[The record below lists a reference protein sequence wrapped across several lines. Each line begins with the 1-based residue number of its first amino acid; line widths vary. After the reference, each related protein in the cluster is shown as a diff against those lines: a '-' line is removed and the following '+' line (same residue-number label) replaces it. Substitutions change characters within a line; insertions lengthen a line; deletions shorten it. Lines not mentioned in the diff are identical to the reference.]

1 MREGLTAAA
10 SDAQGRPEG
19 RPLLKGRKMVR
30 QDIIAAVSTGLTAG
44 GIGIVRVS
52 GAGAAALCAPL
63 VRIRGLDLTEA
74 QPNHLYYGKI
84 AENGAVLDE
93 ALIAV
98 LKAPHSYT
106 AEDTVELQ
114 CHGGPLVL
122 QRVLEAV
129 LRAGARLA
137 EPGEFTKRAFLNG
150 RLDLSEAEAVMDL
163 ISADTELARETA
175 VKQLQGAHSEKI
187 RALRAVLLEKTAFIE
202 AALDDPEHYS
212 LDGYGEKI
220 RPELEDLKAQIEA
233 LLSSSD
239 NGRVLAE
246 GIRTAIVGRPNVGKS
261 SLLNYLLGFERAIVT
276 RIPGTTR
283 DTIEE
288 SCRVGQ
294 LVLKLSDTAGIRE
307 SEDTVERIGI
317 DRAREAVRDAD
328 LVLLLWDGSQ
338 APEAEDRALLE
349 LCAGKPAL
357 LLLNKADLGL
367 QADPAA
373 LEKETGRPCFA
384 VSARDGRGIGA
395 VLERIQE
402 MFRLEEIRQQP
413 VLVTNLRHK
422 ALLQDAAAALEN
434 ALETLRSGA
443 PEDFLTID
451 LLDAYRSLGLIIGEE
466 AGEDLINEIFSKFC
480 MGK

>member
-1 MREGLTAAA
+1 M
-10 SDAQGRPEG
+10 D
-19 RPLLKGRKMVR
+19 R
-30 QDIIAAVSTGLTAG
+30 QDIIAAVSTGLIAG

-52 GAGAAALCAPL
+52 GDGAAKLCAPL
-63 VRIRGLDLTEA
+63 VRIRGRELTEA
-74 QPNHLYYGKI
+74 APNHLYYGKI
-84 AENGAVLDE
+84 TDGEEVLDE
-93 ALIAV
+93 ALVAV

-114 CHGGPLVL
+114 CHGGPFVL

-129 LRAGARLA
+129 LKAGARLA

-163 ISADTELARETA
+163 ISADTELARKTA
-175 VKQLQGAHSEKI
+175 VTQLEGAHSARI
-187 RALRAVLLEKTAFIE
+187 RALRADLLEITAFIE

-212 LDGYGEKI
+212 LDGYGEKA
-220 RPELEDLKAQIEA
+220 RPKLEELKTQIEA

-261 SLLNYLLGFERAIVT
+261 SLLNCLLGFERAIVT

-307 SEDTVERIGI
+307 SEDVVERIGI
-317 DRAREAVRDAD
+317 DRAREAVRGAD
-328 LVLLLWDGSQ
+328 LILLLWDGTKQ
-338 APEAEDRALLE
+338 PEAEDKALLE
-349 LCAGKPAL
+349 LCEGKPAL

-367 QADPAA
+367 KADPAA

-384 VSARDGRGIGA
+384 VSAKSGQGLGP
-395 VLERIQE
+395 VLERVQE

-413 VLVTNLRHK
+413 VLVTNIRHK
-422 ALLQDAAAALEN
+422 ALLQEAAGALEN
-434 ALETLRSGA
+434 ALNTLRSGA

-451 LLDAYRSLGLIIGEE
+451 LMDAYRALGLIIGEE
-466 AGEDLINEIFSKFC
+466 AGEDLINEIFGKFC

>member
-1 MREGLTAAA
+1 MI
-10 SDAQGRPEG
+10 Q
-19 RPLLKGRKMVR
+19 
-30 QDIIAAVSTGLTAG
+30 QDIIAAISTGLTAG

-52 GAGAAALCAPL
+52 GAGAAKLCAPL
-63 VRIRGLDLTEA
+63 VQLRGLSLEEA
-74 QPNHLYYGKI
+74 VPNHLYYGKI
-84 AENGAVLDE
+84 TEDGEVLDE
-93 ALIAV
+93 ALV
-98 LKAPHSYT
+98 VFLKAPHSYT

-122 QRVLEAV
+122 QRVLETV
-129 LRAGARLA
+129 LSAGARLA

-163 ISADTELARETA
+163 ISANTELARETA

-187 RALRAVLLEKTAFIE
+187 RAMRADILEKTAFIE

-212 LDGYGEKI
+212 LDGYAEKI
-220 RPELEDLKAQIEA
+220 RPQLEALRDRIRT

-294 LVLKLSDTAGIRE
+294 LVLRLSDTAGIRE
-307 SEDTVERIGI
+307 SEDAVERIGI
-317 DRAREAVRDAD
+317 DRAREAVREAD
-328 LVLLLWDGSQ
+328 LVLLLRDGS
-338 APEAEDRALLE
+338 ADPEEEDEALVS
-349 LCAGKPAL
+349 LCEGKPAL

-367 QADPAA
+367 KTAPEALAA
-373 LEKETGRPCFA
+373 RIGLPCFGI
-384 VSARDGRGIGA
+384 SARTGQGIDA
-395 VLERIQE
+395 VLEKIQE

-413 VLVTNLRHK
+413 LLVTNLRHK
-422 ALLQDAAAALEN
+422 NLLAQAASSLDNALLTLEN
-434 ALETLRSGA
+434 GA

-451 LLDAYRSLGLIIGEE
+451 LMDAYRSLGLILGEE
-466 AGEDLINEIFSKFC
+466 AGEDLIDEIFSKFC